1 MNIPFRYDLPNAN
14 FVNKKISDLNRK
26 LLKLTNA
33 FQHTS
38 FLKTDNDRDLFTNH
52 GLHLNKLGKQLVHY
66 QIASF
71 LCYVFEPKNI
81 VPITLKWYETHE
93 DDNLTYDENIVQTTK
108 RNLYHNR
115 KPPVT
120 RSKDFLWQI

>member
-1 MNIPFRYDLPNAN
+1 MNIPFRYDLPNAK

-26 LLKLTNA
+26 LLKLKNA

-38 FLKTDNDRDLFTNH
+38 FLKTDNDRNLFTNH
-52 GLHLNKLGKQLVHY
+52 GLHLNTLGKQLVHY

-71 LCYVFEPKNI
+71 FCHVFEPKNI
-81 VPITLKWYETHE
+81 TPITLKWYETHE

-108 RNLYHNR
+108 RNLCHNR
-115 KPPVT
+115 KPPGT
-120 RSKDFLWQI
+120 RSKEFLWQI